1 MRRSWWV
8 PFVIALAAVVAATAL
23 VAPVGPQ
30 PAARAAWP
38 GDNGRIYFVCKI
50 TSVSQDDICSV
61 EPDGSGLSNLTA
73 SAALRESQPAV
84 SRDGSKVAF
93 VRGIFADARVWVMN
107 ADGTGQVQVTQVPS
121 DAPSFTPDG
130 RISFRAQ
137 TGGLSFEFQI
147 VSASGGS
154 PTTLASATGSHRAPN
169 WSADGSYV
177 YSKLVDVGGNFTEQM
192 FVVDGAT
199 ERQVTTGDATSTSN
213 SFGEISPDGQTIYY
227 TRKFTIYKVSAT
239 GVGGAGEV
247 QLTPTP
253 SGELARDEFFLLPS
267 PSPDGT
273 RLVVQNNAAPN
284 ATSLY
289 TLRTDGSQ
297 LQPLVIPGVAIASNP
312 YWAPESGSSGPDTP
326 SLSVSAP
333 KQRTYTKPVPVTLR
347 ARGATY
353 SLTLVGKVT
362 VPKHDGAKKKTFRL
376 KPVRVSVA
384 PDQTRVVNL
393 VVPKKARQA
402 VAAALKA
409 KKKPVLE
416 ISVKAT
422 PSASVKT
429 LTVRLVR

>member
-8 PFVIALAAVVAATAL
+8 PFVIVLVAVIATAAL
-23 VAPVGPQ
+23 VVPLGPQ
-30 PAARAAWP
+30 SAARAAWP
-38 GDNGRIYFVCKI
+38 GDNGRIFFVCKI
-50 TSVSQDDICSV
+50 TAVSQDDICSV
-61 EPDGSGLSNLTA
+61 QPDGSGLTNLTA
-73 SAALRESQPAV
+73 SPALRESQPAV
-84 SRDGSKVAF
+84 SRDGAKVAF

-137 TGGLSFEFQI
+137 TEASFEFQI

-154 PTTLASATGSHRAPN
+154 TMTLASATGSHRAPN

-177 YSKLVDVGGNFTEQM
+177 YSKFVEVAGNFTEQM

-213 SFGEISPDGQTIYY
+213 SFGEISPDGSTIYY
-227 TRKFTIYKVSAT
+227 VRTNTIYKAPAT
-239 GVGGAGEV
+239 ASGGAGEV

-253 SGELARDEFFLLPS
+253 SGVLARDEFFLLPS

-297 LQPLVIPGVAIASNP
+297 LQPLTISGVATAKDP
-312 YWAPESGSSGPDTP
+312 YWAPVSGSSGPVTP

-333 KQRTYTKPVPVTLR
+333 EQRAYTQPVPVTLR
-347 ARGATY
+347 ARGASY

-362 VPKHDGAKKKTFRL
+362 VPAHEGAKKKTFTL
-376 KPVRVSVA
+376 KPVRASVA
-384 PDQTRVVNL
+384 QDQTRVVNL
-393 VVPKKARQA
+393 VIPQKARQA

-416 ISVKAT
+416 IAVKAT
-422 PSASVKT
+422 PSASIKK

>member
-8 PFVIALAAVVAATAL
+8 PFVIALVAVVATAAL
-23 VAPVGPQ
+23 VVPIGPQ
-30 PAARAAWP
+30 SAARAAWP
-38 GDNGRIYFVCKI
+38 GDNGRIFFVCKI
-50 TSVSQDDICSV
+50 TAVSQDDICSV
-61 EPDGSGLSNLTA
+61 QPDGSGLTNLTA
-73 SAALRESQPAV
+73 SPALRESQPAV
-84 SRDGSKVAF
+84 SRDGAKVAF

-137 TGGLSFEFQI
+137 TDSSFEFQI
-147 VSASGGS
+147 VSASGGAT
-154 PTTLASATGSHRAPN
+154 TTLAAATGSHRAPN

-177 YSKLVDVGGNFTEQM
+177 YSKFVDVGGNFTEQM

-213 SFGEISPDGQTIYY
+213 SFGEISPDGSTIYY
-227 TRKFTIYKVSAT
+227 VRSGAVFKSPSGAT
-239 GVGGAGEV
+239 AGTGEV
-247 QLTPTP
+247 QLTPTAALP
-253 SGELARDEFFLLPS
+253 SSYFTLPS

-273 RLVVQNNAAPN
+273 QLVVQHKVAPSS
-284 ATSLY
+284 TSLY

-297 LQPLVIPGVAIASNP
+297 RQPLTIPGVDSAKEP
-312 YWAPESGSSGPDTP
+312 YWAPVAGSSGPDTP

-333 KQRTYTKPVPVTLR
+333 KQRTYTQPVPVTLR
-347 ARGATY
+347 ARGASY
-353 SLTLVGKVT
+353 SLTLAGKVT
-362 VPKHDGAKKKTFRL
+362 VPKHEGAKKKTFTL

-393 VVPKKARQA
+393 VVPRKARQA

-409 KKKPVLE
+409 KKKPVLQ
-416 ISVKAT
+416 ISVEAT
-422 PSASVKT
+422 PSASIKT

>member
-8 PFVIALAAVVAATAL
+8 PFVIAVASVVTAAAL
-23 VAPVGPQ
+23 VVPVGPQ

-73 SAALRESQPAV
+73 SPALRESQPAV
-84 SRDGSKVAF
+84 SRDGAKVAF
-93 VRGIFADARVWVMN
+93 VRGIFDQARVWVMN

-137 TGGLSFEFQI
+137 TGGFSFEFQI

-213 SFGEISPDGQTIYY
+213 SFGEISPDGSTIYY
-227 TRKFTIYKVSAT
+227 VRSGAVFKIPSGAT
-239 GVGGAGEV
+239 AGAGEV
-247 QLTPTP
+247 QLTPTT
-253 SGELARDEFFLLPS
+253 LLFAQYFTLPS

-273 RLVVQNNAAPN
+273 RLVVQHRVGASPV
-284 ATSLY
+284 LY

-297 LQPLVIPGVAIASNP
+297 RQPLTIPGVDSAMEP

-362 VPKHDGAKKKTFRL
+362 VPKHEGAKKTTFRL

-393 VVPKKARQA
+393 VVPRKARQA

-409 KKKPVLE
+409 KKRPVME
-416 ISVKAT
+416 ISVEAT
-422 PSASVKT
+422 PSASIKK